1 MFMNTNGKSV
11 DVLVIIIDIHRWL
24 KSVSVIPNS
33 AITNPP
39 NYVDKSEP
47 KFKVLIINA
56 YIVPSI
62 FLGHILHANTNTGS
76 ILSSPIT

>member
-1 MFMNTNGKSV
+1 MKINGRRV
-11 DVLVIIIDIHRWL
+11 DVLVIIIDIHSLL
-24 KSVSVIPNS
+24 KSCSVIPNI

-47 KFKVLIINA
+47 KLRVLIISA
-56 YIVPSI
+56 YIVPSM
-62 FLGHILHANTNTGS
+62 FLGHILHANTRTGS